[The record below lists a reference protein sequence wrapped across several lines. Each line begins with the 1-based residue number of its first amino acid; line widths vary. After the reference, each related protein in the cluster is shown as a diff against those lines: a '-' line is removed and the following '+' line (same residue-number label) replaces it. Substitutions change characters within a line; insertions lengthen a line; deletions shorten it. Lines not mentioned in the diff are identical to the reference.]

1 MTWLKAKIS
10 ALLRWVGD
18 TFAYGWNYVVDPPP
32 RHLKFYFWLVLA
44 GSLAGYFLWA
54 PIFNGVK
61 SFVAPMY
68 QAAKPLPLIS
78 PTDITTTVPPPIAAP
93 APTLPPLA
101 KVITAA
107 TIAPAKAVPGATKK
121 VVRKKRKA
129 KCQTV
134 FC

>member
-10 ALLRWVGD
+10 ALLRWVED
-18 TFAYGWNYVVDPPP
+18 TFAYCWNYVVDPPP
-32 RHLKFYFWLVLA
+32 RHLKFYFWVVA
-44 GSLAGYFLWA
+44 V
-54 PIFNGVK
+54 IFIGGCTFGTTIVNGVK
-61 SFVAPMY
+61 SFVAPVY

-78 PTDITTTVPPPIAAP
+78 PTDVTTTVPPPIAAP

-101 KVITAA
+101 KVITAE

-121 VVRKKRKA
+121 VVRKKRKR
-129 KCQTV
+129 CDTV